1 MADLPT
7 SCDALIID
15 RNPIHRHLLY
25 ALLEQKGYRVVAV
38 PKQPAKIPFYRF
50 AMIDIDECENFE
62 RQIARARSGIPIIG
76 LVSHQKYEHPCLN
89 AGAEATLIRPVR
101 ADQLFAILQNLNVP
115 PEKAPPPTPPI
126 DIDGI
131 MTRVSGNMQIL
142 KKMVD
147 IFTEELPDQI
157 AALHRAID
165 QQSPED
171 LRQIAHALKGSVAN
185 FDANA
190 AYQTAF
196 ALEQMGK
203 SNNLSQAPATC
214 QKLERKL
221 SAVQN
226 ALKELTSSP

>member
-1 MADLPT
+1 MDTLPT

-38 PKQPAKIPFYRF
+38 PKQPAQIPFYRF

-62 RQIARARSGIPIIG
+62 QQIARARSGIPIIG
-76 LVSHQKYEHPCLN
+76 LVSHKKYEHPCLN

-101 ADQLFAILQNLNVP
+101 ADQLFAVLQNLNVP
-115 PEKAPPPTPPI
+115 PENDPPQTPPI
-126 DIDGI
+126 DRDRI

-171 LRQIAHALKGSVAN
+171 LRQAAHALKGAVAN
-185 FDANA
+185 FDATA
-190 AYQTAF
+190 AYQSAS

-203 SNNLSQAPATC
+203 SSNLSHARPTC
-214 QKLERKL
+214 QTLEREL

-226 ALKELTSSP
+226 ALQELTS

>member
-1 MADLPT
+1 MDHLPT

-25 ALLEQKGYRVVAV
+25 ALLDQMGYQVVAV
-38 PKQPAKIPFYRF
+38 PEPPEKALSYRF

-62 RQIARARSGIPIIG
+62 QQIARTQSDIPIIG
-76 LVSHQKYEHPCLN
+76 LVSHEKHDQPCLS
-89 AGAEATLIRPVR
+89 AGAAATLIRPVL
-101 ADQLFAILQNLNVP
+101 ADQLFAVLQNLNIQSENVQ
-115 PEKAPPPTPPI
+115 TPPI
-126 DIDGI
+126 DIDRI
-131 MTRVSGNMQIL
+131 MTRVGGRRQIL

-171 LRQIAHALKGSVAN
+171 LRQAAHALKGSVAN
-185 FDANA
+185 FDAKA
-190 AYQTAF
+190 AYEAAF

-203 SNNLSQAPATC
+203 SNDLNQAPATF
-214 QKLERKL
+214 QTLEREL

-226 ALKELTSSP
+226 ALKELTLSF

>member
-1 MADLPT
+1 MAHLPT

-25 ALLEQKGYRVVAV
+25 ALLEQMGYRVVAV
-38 PKQPAKIPFYRF
+38 PKPPEKALSYRF
-50 AMIDIDECENFE
+50 AMMDIDECENFE
-62 RQIARARSGIPIIG
+62 QQIARAQSDIPIIG
-76 LVSHQKYEHPCLN
+76 LVSHEKYDQPCLN
-89 AGAEATLIRPVR
+89 AGAAATLIRPVR
-101 ADQLFAILQNLNVP
+101 ADQIFAVLQNLNVP
-115 PEKAPPPTPPI
+115 AALQTPPI
-126 DIDGI
+126 DIDRI
-131 MTRVSGNMQIL
+131 MTRVGGRKQIL

-147 IFTEELPDQI
+147 VFTEELPDQI

-171 LRQIAHALKGSVAN
+171 LRQAAHALKGSVAN
-185 FDANA
+185 FDAKA
-190 AYQTAF
+190 AYEAAS

-214 QKLERKL
+214 QTLEHEL

-226 ALKELTSSP
+226 ALKELTFSF

>member
-1 MADLPT
+1 MAHLPT

-25 ALLEQKGYRVVAV
+25 ALLEQMGYQIAAV
-38 PKQPAKIPFYRF
+38 PELPEQAISYRF
-50 AMIDIDECENFE
+50 AMMDIDECENIE
-62 RQIARARSGIPIIG
+62 QQIARAQPGIPIIG
-76 LVSHQKYEHPCLN
+76 LVSHEKHDQPCLN
-89 AGAEATLIRPVR
+89 AGATATLIRPIR
-101 ADQLFAILQNLNVP
+101 ADQLVTILQNLNIQ
-115 PEKAPPPTPPI
+115 PENVQTPPI
-126 DIDGI
+126 DIDRI
-131 MTRVSGNMQIL
+131 MTRVGGRRQIL

-171 LRQIAHALKGSVAN
+171 LRQAAHALKGSVAN
-185 FDANA
+185 FDAKA
-190 AYQTAF
+190 AYEAAF

-203 SNNLSQAPATC
+203 SNDLNQAPATF
-214 QKLERKL
+214 QTLEREL

-226 ALKELTSSP
+226 ALKELTLSF

>member
-1 MADLPT
+1 MAHLPT

-25 ALLEQKGYRVVAV
+25 ALLEQKGYEVVAV
-38 PKQPAKIPFYRF
+38 SEPPEQAISHRF
-50 AMIDIDECENFE
+50 TMIDIDECENIE
-62 RQIARARSGIPIIG
+62 QQIARAQSDLPVIG
-76 LVSHQKYEHPCLN
+76 LVSHKKHDHPCLS
-89 AGAEATLIRPVR
+89 AGVTATLIRPVR
-101 ADQLFAILQNLNVP
+101 ADQLIAILQNLNIQP
-115 PEKAPPPTPPI
+115 QNAAFQTPSI

-131 MTRVSGNMQIL
+131 MTRVSGRKQIL

-147 IFTEELPDQI
+147 IFLEELPDQI

-171 LRQIAHALKGSVAN
+171 LRQAAHALKGSVAN

-203 SNNLSQAPATC
+203 SNNLSQASATC
-214 QKLERKL
+214 QTLEREL
-221 SAVQN
+221 STVQK